1 MRFGFLSLA
10 LIIMVFACAPGG
22 LESATRTAFAQSQQ
36 PRSQSQPPEGLPAD
50 KKKALSKFAPED
62 VFNMS
67 EKENNPGDRG
77 IRGSQ
82 RKPTSTLPSTSSP
95 PQRAP
100 ATSAPAPPKTS
111 STATSSTATSSAA
124 PLQSAVETP
133 SPAIGAVASDS
144 GIQPSL
150 GQVDSTDKVIR
161 WPVYGLM
168 ALALIVLAALI
179 FTLTKLWEKIRET
192 SVG

>member
-10 LIIMVFACAPGG
+10 LIIVVFACAPGG

-36 PRSQSQPPEGLPAD
+36 PRNQTQPTEGLPATQR
-50 KKKALSKFAPED
+50 KSISKMGPED
-62 VFNMS
+62 VFPMS
-67 EKENNPGDRG
+67 QPESNPADRG
-77 IRGSQ
+77 NRVPQ
-82 RKPTSTLPSTSSP
+82 RRPTSTPSISSP

-100 ATSAPAPPKTS
+100 VTSAPAPP
-111 STATSSTATSSAA
+111 ATSSTPTSSAA
-124 PLQSAVETP
+124 PLQTAVETP
-133 SPAIGAVASDS
+133 SPAIGAVVGDS

-150 GQVDSTDKVIR
+150 GQVDSTVKANR

-168 ALALIVLAALI
+168 ALALFVLALLI

-192 SVG
+192 TVG

>member
-1 MRFGFLSLA
+1 MRFGFLSLS
-10 LIIMVFACAPGG
+10 LIIVVFACAPGG
-22 LESATRTAFAQSQQ
+22 LESATRTTFAQSQQ
-36 PRSQSQPPEGLPAD
+36 PNNQTQPTEGLPAE
-50 KKKALSKFAPED
+50 KKKALSKLDPAD
-62 VFNMS
+62 VFQIT

-77 IRGSQ
+77 TRGTQ
-82 RKPTSTLPSTSSP
+82 RRPPSTGTSSAP
-95 PQRAP
+95 PLQRAP
-100 ATSAPAPPKTS
+100 ATSAPTPP
-111 STATSSTATSSAA
+111 ATSSTPMSSAA
-124 PLQSAVETP
+124 PLQTAVETP

-150 GQVDSTDKVIR
+150 GQIDSTDRTIR

-192 SVG
+192 TVG

>member
-10 LIIMVFACAPGG
+10 LIIVVFACAPGG
-22 LESATRTAFAQSQQ
+22 LESATRTAFARSQQ
-36 PRSQSQPPEGLPAD
+36 PSNQTQPTEGLPAE
-50 KKKALSKFAPED
+50 KKKALSKLDPAD
-62 VFNMS
+62 VFQMT

-77 IRGSQ
+77 TRGTQ
-82 RKPTSTLPSTSSP
+82 RRPASTSPSASST

-100 ATSAPAPPKTS
+100 ATSAPAPP
-111 STATSSTATSSAA
+111 ATSSTATSSAA
-124 PLQSAVETP
+124 PLQTAVETP

-144 GIQPSL
+144 VIQPSL
-150 GQVDSTDKVIR
+150 GQVDSTVKTIR

-168 ALALIVLAALI
+168 ALALIVLAFLI